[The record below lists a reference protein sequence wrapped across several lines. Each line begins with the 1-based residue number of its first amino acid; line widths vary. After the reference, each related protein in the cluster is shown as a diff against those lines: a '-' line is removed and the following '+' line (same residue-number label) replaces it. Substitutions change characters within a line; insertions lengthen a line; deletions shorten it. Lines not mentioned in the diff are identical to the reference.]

1 MQCCWHKKTKT
12 KTKTTTTTKKKT
24 TVQIV
29 HGNLFKM
36 SGDAPLPDFVVG
48 LSLVS
53 YTVNQML
60 RKLDDFYV

>member
-1 MQCCWHKKTKT
+1 MLLTQKDKNKN
-12 KTKTTTTTKKKT
+12 KNKNNNKKKT